1 MLFMQKQRDGISLR
15 RVHFWIIVG
24 AVIISSL
31 MLYSTHHLTHSF
43 QNLTKTSEQ
52 QIELRKAAR
61 ELMDGRR

>member
-1 MLFMQKQRDGISLR
+1 
-15 RVHFWIIVG
+15 
-24 AVIISSL
+24 